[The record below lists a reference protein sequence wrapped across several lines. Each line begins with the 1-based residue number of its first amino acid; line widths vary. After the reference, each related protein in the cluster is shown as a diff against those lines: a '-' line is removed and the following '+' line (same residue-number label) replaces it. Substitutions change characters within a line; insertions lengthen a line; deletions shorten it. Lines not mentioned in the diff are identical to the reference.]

1 MMKFFSVLLLL
12 VLEMIINY
20 QFKTLSNLTYFV
32 LSQNIL
38 GDWLREENAKISEC
52 GIINDNSARSFVTSP
67 TNLSKQKHKVAFSHR
82 I

>member
-1 MMKFFSVLLLL
+1 MIAFFSVLLLL
-12 VLEMIINY
+12 VLEIIINY
-20 QFKTLSNLTYFV
+20 RFKTLFYLHISFFLKF
-32 LSQNIL
+32 L